1 MVRPLLVLAVIL
13 LALIL
18 LPGCQRID
26 TPAANPPAGRRI
38 TAVDIERWCTDPA
51 WKSREQLFHLFVDLL
66 GEVDAPA
73 VADPS
78 ALAAM
83 RERLTGFFPSQS
95 ITAARVKNRRLHLTF
110 AGDQTISIPNS
121 FALAWVAM
129 SRDLVMRLDPLDLP
143 AGQHGLAFTIESGLV
158 RLEFSW
164 LARMLIGEQA
174 FNMGFD
180 RLEYQ
185 VDTIKRT
192 AMLSAKRSCHFPPA
206 LLHANLVGSNRIEV
220 DLEDPDFP
228 GHKELVLT
236 PATGGTGGA
245 LFLGKVRI
253 APPAL
258 DRITVP
264 QRPGDTAESALRA
277 WFGDQ
282 VPDDLDY
289 RLLPTNRS
297 SSWLF
302 PIRLLPAPGESPT
315 AAEARFRGAF
325 PPTTRFTFGHVDAA
339 ETERIRQRRAA
350 YARFFNAA
358 LGNPASI
365 VAAGADLSILLT
377 YEMEEDRRTI
387 DADVKL
393 HVPALDGPPAPA
405 DEPPL
410 SQDAKKE

>member
-1 MVRPLLVLAVIL
+1 MMRLPFVFALGL
-13 LALIL
+13 LAWAL
-18 LPGCQRID
+18 LSGCQRID
-26 TPAANPPAGRRI
+26 TPAAAPPSGRRI
-38 TAVDIERWCTDPA
+38 TAVDINCWCNDPA

-66 GEVDAPA
+66 GEVDTPA

-83 RERLTGFFPSQS
+83 RERLTGFFPAQS
-95 ITAARVKNRRLHLTF
+95 IIAARVEQRRLHLTF
-110 AGDQTISIPNS
+110 TDDQTISIPNS

-129 SRDLVMRLDPLDLP
+129 SRELVLRLDPLDLP

-164 LARMLIGEQA
+164 LARLLIGEQA

-192 AMLSAKRSCHFPPA
+192 AVLSAKRSCHFPSA
-206 LLHANLVGSNRIEV
+206 QLHANVVGGNRIEV

-236 PATGGTGGA
+236 PATGGAGGA

-264 QRPGDTAESALRA
+264 QRPGETAESALRA
-277 WFGDQ
+277 WFGEQ

-289 RLLPTNRS
+289 RLLPTSRT
-297 SSWLF
+297 SSWPF
-302 PIRLLPAPGESPT
+302 PVRLLPASGESTT
-315 AAEARFRGAF
+315 AAEARFRSAF
-325 PPTTRFTFGHVDAA
+325 LPTTRFIFGHIDAA
-339 ETERIRQRRAA
+339 ETARIAQRRAA
-350 YARFFNAA
+350 YARIFRAA
-358 LGNPASI
+358 LQEPAII
-365 VAAGADLSILLT
+365 VAAGADLSIVLT

-393 HVPALDGPPAPA
+393 RVPALEASPAP
-405 DEPPL
+405 
-410 SQDAKKE
+410 